1 MTVIKEVMAT
11 LKEGEEKPHC
21 RQQHWVSLPKKKN
34 NNEHGVDVIII
45 MVI

>member
-21 RQQHWVSLPKKKN
+21 RQQHWVSLPKKKTTMN
-34 NNEHGVDVIII
+34 MGW
-45 MVI
+45 ML